1 MNAWTPET
9 PDLLSVSDYE
19 DAAGIPAH
27 KRLTEIFAARIS
39 LKPDVQ
45 KDVFKATANRYKHY
59 LYFCDAVDEVASL
72 ITPPRPPYSG
82 NHLMISPH
90 TEGTLS
96 DLGAVDRPVT
106 MTVNHAWLAMQPGPW
121 EGGEYHQHGIPSET
135 LKRLPWLLERPA
147 LVANSKDDRTKLVLA
162 LAATDDRGMPL
173 IASVKIDAL
182 GRIDMDRFI
191 SNLVCTVFGPEE
203 FYDYF
208 GLGLKPRD
216 IVYIDSE
223 SEEALR
229 EITGKEVFGHLR
241 NLSRDIQLAAPQI
254 VGDPEYNPYPTHD
267 SRWLSEAVAERDYDE
282 AEI

>member
-1 MNAWTPET
+1 MNAWVPEIS
-9 PDLLSVSDYE
+9 DLLSVSDYE
-19 DAAGIPAH
+19 DAAGIHTH
-27 KRLTEIFAARIS
+27 KRLTEISAARIS

-45 KDVFKATANRYKHY
+45 KDEFKAVADRYKNY
-59 LYFCDAVDEVASL
+59 LYFCDEVDEIASL
-72 ITPPRPPYSG
+72 ITPPHPPCSG

-90 TEGTLS
+90 TEGTLAS
-96 DLGAVDRPVT
+96 LGAVDRPVT
-106 MTVNHAWLAMQPGPW
+106 MTVKHAWLAMQPGPW
-121 EGGEYHQHGIPSET
+121 EGGEYQQHGIPSET
-135 LKRLPWLLERPA
+135 LKKLPWLLERPA

-216 IVYIDSE
+216 IVYIDSA
-223 SEEALR
+223 SEEALC
-229 EITGKEVFGHLR
+229 EMTGREVFGHLR
-241 NLSRDIQLAAPQI
+241 NLSRDIRLAAPQI
-254 VGDPEYNPYPTHD
+254 VGDPEYNPYPTRD
-267 SRWLSEAVAERDYDE
+267 GYWLSEAVAERNY
-282 AEI
+282 AEEEI